1 MNIEE
6 FLAEVKRQDM
16 VVNYVQIRQDG
27 DVTVDYGR
35 LSSKT
40 RLNTWSGCKSIVS
53 AAVGIAMEEGLLTME
68 ERVCASFPEHV
79 PKNAEE
85 SLLNLTV
92 RDMLTMTTGLENAL
106 FFGDDPERYRTQD
119 WISYFFRQKFPH
131 KNGEKFLYSN
141 FNTYML
147 SCIIEKKA
155 GCNLVE
161 YLKPRLFE
169 PLEIFSPDWT
179 RCPMGHVHAA
189 NGLYITIDEFAN
201 FGEMMLRNG
210 KFHGR
215 QLVPEWYV
223 KEAGRNQMPETETDV
238 KYGYQFWVA
247 DDDTYYWASG
257 KFGQYCI
264 VLPDKQAVVAIQS
277 LESGD
282 LMPMIR
288 KCILS
293 EL

>member
-1 MNIEE
+1 MSIEK
-6 FLAEVKRQDM
+6 FLTEVKRQDM
-16 VVNYVQIRQDG
+16 AVNYVQIRQG
-27 DVTVDYGR
+27 GKVTADYAR

-53 AAVGIAMEEGLLTME
+53 AAVGIAMEEGLVSMDE
-68 ERVCASFPEHV
+68 KVCACFPEYV

-119 WISYFFRQKFPH
+119 WISYFFSQKFPH
-131 KNGEKFLYSN
+131 KNGERFLYSN

-147 SCIIEKKA
+147 SCMIEKKT
-155 GCNLVE
+155 GQSLTE

-210 KFHGR
+210 SFHGR

-223 KEAGRNQMPETETDV
+223 KEAGRNQMPQTETDV
-238 KYGYQFWVA
+238 KYGYQFWIA
-247 DDDTYYWASG
+247 DDDAYYWASG
-257 KFGQYCI
+257 KFGQFCI
-264 VLPDKQAVVAIQS
+264 ILPDKQAVVAIQS

-282 LMPMIR
+282 LMPLIR
-288 KCILS
+288 ECILS